1 MTGAP
6 GRTGSQG
13 PVGSPGERGPAGG
26 PGATGVPGPAG
37 PAGVLGVVTF
47 GGALPVVA
55 HGSDAF
61 VMVGGVATVR
71 LSAGQR
77 LTGSAVAVLRSTTGP
92 VQADLAVCLTDGRSA
107 PASLNGGDFLTV
119 EVAGQGRGS
128 YAVTGST
135 VVARA
140 GDYRVG
146 LCVRNTDATDDL
158 DANDWSTGW
167 VMTTA

>member
-1 MTGAP
+1 MP
-6 GRTGSQG
+6 
-13 PVGSPGERGPAGG
+13 
-26 PGATGVPGPAG
+26 PGATGVPGLAG
-37 PAGVLGVVTF
+37 PAGVLRVVTF

-55 HGSDAF
+55 HGADAF
-61 VMVGGVATVR
+61 VMVGEVATVR
-71 LSAGQR
+71 VAAGQR

-92 VQADLAVCLTDGRSA
+92 VQDDLAVCLTDGRSA
-107 PASLNGGDFLTV
+107 PSSLNGGDFLTV

-140 GDYRVG
+140 GDSRVG
-146 LCVRNTDATDDL
+146 LCVRNSDATHDL